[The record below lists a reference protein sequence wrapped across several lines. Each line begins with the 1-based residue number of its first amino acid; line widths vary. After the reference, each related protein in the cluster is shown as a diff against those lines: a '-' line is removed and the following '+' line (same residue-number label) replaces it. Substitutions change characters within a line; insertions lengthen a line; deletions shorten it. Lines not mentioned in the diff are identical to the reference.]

1 MSPSRRRPLAGFDE
15 DTLTVSWARPDAV
28 VCAIT
33 PFGLTGPYRHRR
45 ATHFVAFATSAS
57 MHRIGTPEG
66 PPLTIPDSSTS
77 TKPAR
82 TRRCASSPP
91 SRTAPRSAGQ
101 TIDISANEVAAAKD
115 FVFDRYEM
123 MGMTLDRSSSI
134 GYPPTGTWQCR
145 DGPFD
150 VAAHQTRHWTAFLR
164 MLGDPPELSDPSL
177 NDVLV
182 RREIYDGLAETIS
195 GLPRRTATGRSW
207 SCSVRPPACRARS

>member
-1 MSPSRRRPLAGFDE
+1 
-15 DTLTVSWARPDAV
+15 
-28 VCAIT
+28 
-33 PFGLTGPYRHRR
+33 
-45 ATHFVAFATSAS
+45 

-66 PPLTIPDSSTS
+66 PPLTIPGQQHFDE
-77 TKPAR
+77 AGAHAAVCILAALQNR
-82 TRRCASSPP
+82 A
-91 SRTAPRSAGQ
+91 AVGGQ
-101 TIDISANEVAAAKD
+101 TIDISANEVAATKD

-164 MLGDPPELSDPSL
+164 MLDDPPELSDPSL

-195 GLPRRTATGRSW
+195 GLLADRNRKELVVLGQAAGLPCSILNTPGRVRRGRAARGARLLRDLAGRGRS
-207 SCSVRPPACRARS
+207 